1 LRTPRPTHLAALP
14 AALPISDGATHGRRR
29 VPPPD
34 VDGCD
39 PRSLEG
45 TTHARHR
52 VQPTVVHGCDPRSP
66 EGPTRRH
73 RRGQT
78 PTRHTGADAPVFLS
92 WTRAPT
98 STLTREAFHDPK
110 TPQRTP
116 LPTPLRRLQRPG
128 PRPAPLR
135 RDLES
140 DGHTLFR
147 VDHDRKSAV

>member
-1 LRTPRPTHLAALP
+1 
-14 AALPISDGATHGRRR
+14 
-29 VPPPD
+29 
-34 VDGCD
+34 
-39 PRSLEG
+39 
-45 TTHARHR
+45 
-52 VQPTVVHGCDPRSP
+52 
-66 EGPTRRH
+66 
-73 RRGQT
+73 RGQT

-116 LPTPLRRLQRPG
+116 LPPPLRRLQRPG

-140 DGHTLFR
+140 DGDPVLRGNHR
-147 VDHDRKSAV
+147 RADQRRGAGRDAEAGDREQREADGG

>member
-29 VPPPD
+29 VPPTD

-52 VQPTVVHGCDPRSP
+52 VQPADVDGCDPRSP

-92 WTRAPT
+92 WTRSPT
-98 STLTREAFHDPK
+98 STLTRRPSMTRK
-110 TPQRTP
+110 
-116 LPTPLRRLQRPG
+116 LRNELRFLRLYVVFSVPVL
-128 PRPAPLR
+128 AL
-135 RDLES
+135 
-140 DGHTLFR
+140 
-147 VDHDRKSAV
+147 